1 MAKGIDPK
9 FVHYGIRKDD
19 LAMIEA
25 ICEAEGVDFDWLSE
39 DILKAYHAKKVDV
52 IEMSDNETEDII
64 RNAIQKNTSI
74 NTIMLIQRIKIS
86 NYKTYLSL
94 DLDLTVDDDRPIILI
109 GGANGG
115 GKTTLFEAIS
125 GALYGLK
132 IENKEHFMELL
143 NQGALNTAKPEIS
156 LQITF
161 VGKVLGQQQKYILK
175 RVYQLNPQGKPLESV
190 SLNMN
195 GNMYVY
201 GTMTAPK
208 DRVKAEQE
216 INKIIKA
223 NLPQELSQY
232 FLFDAMQSSELLK
245 KNVFAQTIRDNFENV
260 LGFKK
265 YLQLKR
271 AAEKLQQEWAQQR
284 LEAEKEA
291 QEYNE
296 LCAQKD
302 KLTADLNTC
311 IAEQDTKYK
320 YLASVEVEYKRAK
333 DGAQEASALNKKIQE
348 LASKIDD
355 IVKRAATYAEDLKA
369 FVDNIEIDLFLPKLA
384 SNLAQEINNILHIKE
399 QLQKEN
405 TGAYPLETLKD
416 VTNKIITY
424 LKDLS
429 LCSESVDEEQVV
441 SHIVAI
447 QNSTNKEDPFGYLD
461 EAEVTALSNLV
472 KRTGSNQFIAL
483 DRQRQELEIQLST
496 LDNLRSQKQTLEQT
510 QAGGNEYLIQNYE
523 AAQKQIEKLKGQE
536 ATLKADIQR
545 LEKRI
550 HQFDVQIQ
558 QEPDIKFDT
567 LVKLKPLFEK
577 IADSL
582 LKKKKAQIE
591 SEMQQQLNKLL
602 VSYKGHVAKVE
613 LSDSI
618 EQFNIKLYHT
628 AGNEISLNQLNAAS
642 KQIFIQVL
650 LKVLRNL
657 GDYNPPVMIDTV
669 MGVLDNESRDALMEE
684 YFPQLAEQTILLCTT
699 SEIRTDSDYI
709 KLEPFISKTYTLHRN
724 VEAQN
729 TTVED
734 GYFGLTLNQ

>member
-1 MAKGIDPK
+1 
-9 FVHYGIRKDD
+9 
-19 LAMIEA
+19 
-25 ICEAEGVDFDWLSE
+25 
-39 DILKAYHAKKVDV
+39 
-52 IEMSDNETEDII
+52 
-64 RNAIQKNTSI
+64 
-74 NTIMLIQRIKIS
+74 MLIQRIKIS

-245 KNVFAQTIRDNFENV
+245 KNVFAQTIRDSFENV

-577 IADSL
+577 IAESL

>member
-1 MAKGIDPK
+1 M
-9 FVHYGIRKDD
+9 R
-19 LAMIEA
+19 
-25 ICEAEGVDFDWLSE
+25 
-39 DILKAYHAKKVDV
+39 
-52 IEMSDNETEDII
+52 
-64 RNAIQKNTSI
+64 
-74 NTIMLIQRIKIS
+74 IQRIKIS
-86 NYKTYLSL
+86 NFKTYLSL

-109 GGANGG
+109 GGSNGG

-132 IENKEHFMELL
+132 IESKEHFMELL
-143 NQGALNTAKPEIS
+143 NQGAVNKVKPEIS

-175 RVYQLNPQGKPLESV
+175 RNYILNPQGRPLESV

-208 DRVKAEQE
+208 ERVRAEQE
-216 INKIIKA
+216 ISKIIKA

-245 KNVFAQTIRDNFENV
+245 KNVFQQTIRDNFENV

-271 AAEKLQQEWAQQR
+271 AAEKLQQEWAEQR

-291 QEYNE
+291 KEYSS
-296 LCAQKD
+296 LCNQKEQ
-302 KLTADLNTC
+302 LVIDLNASL
-311 IAEQDTKYK
+311 AEQDRLYK
-320 YLASVEVEYKRAK
+320 YMSSVEDEYQRAK
-333 DGAQEASALNKKIQE
+333 EGAQQAANLSKRIQDVDGKIRVITE
-348 LASKIDD
+348 D
-355 IVKRAATYAEDLKA
+355 AANYAENLKA
-369 FVDNIEIDLFLPKLA
+369 FVDNIEINVFLPKLA
-384 SNLAQEINNILHIKE
+384 SNLSQEINNILRVKE
-399 QLQKEN
+399 QLQKQS
-405 TGAYPLETLKD
+405 TGTYPIETLRD
-416 VTNKIITY
+416 VTSKIIDY
-424 LKDLS
+424 LKELS
-429 LCSESVDEEQVV
+429 LCSQAVDEENVI
-441 SHIVAI
+441 SHIVAM
-447 QNSTNKEDPFGYLD
+447 QNTTNAKDPYDYLNT
-461 EAEVTALSNLV
+461 AEVDALRELPKKGN
-472 KRTGSNQFIAL
+472 GNQFVSI
-483 DRQRQELEIQLST
+483 DRKRQDMEIQLAN
-496 LDNLRSQKQTLEQT
+496 LDNLRTEKRTLEQT
-510 QAGGNEYLIQNYE
+510 QAGGNGLLIANYE
-523 AAQKQIEKLKGQE
+523 DAKRSVDKLKTQE
-536 ATLKADIQR
+536 DSLKNEIQR

-558 QEPDIKFDT
+558 QEPDVKFDT
-567 LVKLKPLFEK
+567 LVKLRPFFDKV
-577 IADSL
+577 ADNL
-582 LKKKKAQIE
+582 LKKKKTQIE
-591 SEMQQQLNKLL
+591 TEMQSQLNRLL
-602 VSYKGHVAKVE
+602 VSYKGHVGRVE
-613 LSDSI
+613 LSDSM
-618 EQFNIKLYHT
+618 ENFNIKLYHS

-724 VEAQN
+724 VEEQN
-729 TTVED
+729 TTIDE
-734 GYFGLTLNQ
+734 GYFGIPLNQ

>member
-1 MAKGIDPK
+1 
-9 FVHYGIRKDD
+9 
-19 LAMIEA
+19 
-25 ICEAEGVDFDWLSE
+25 
-39 DILKAYHAKKVDV
+39 
-52 IEMSDNETEDII
+52 
-64 RNAIQKNTSI
+64 
-74 NTIMLIQRIKIS
+74 
-86 NYKTYLSL
+86 
-94 DLDLTVDDDRPIILI
+94 
-109 GGANGG
+109 
-115 GKTTLFEAIS
+115 
-125 GALYGLK
+125 
-132 IENKEHFMELL
+132 
-143 NQGALNTAKPEIS
+143 
-156 LQITF
+156 
-161 VGKVLGQQQKYILK
+161 
-175 RVYQLNPQGKPLESV
+175 
-190 SLNMN
+190 MN

-311 IAEQDTKYK
+311 IAEQDAKYK

-461 EAEVTALSNLV
+461 ESEVTALSNLV

-496 LDNLRSQKQTLEQT
+496 LDNLRLQKQTLEQT

>member
-1 MAKGIDPK
+1 
-9 FVHYGIRKDD
+9 
-19 LAMIEA
+19 
-25 ICEAEGVDFDWLSE
+25 
-39 DILKAYHAKKVDV
+39 
-52 IEMSDNETEDII
+52 
-64 RNAIQKNTSI
+64 
-74 NTIMLIQRIKIS
+74 MLIQRIKIS

-94 DLDLTVDDDRPIILI
+94 DLDLTVDDDCPIILI

-143 NQGALNTAKPEIS
+143 NQGALNTAKHEIS

-348 LASKIDD
+348 LAGKIDD

-447 QNSTNKEDPFGYLD
+447 QNSTNKEDPFGFLD
-461 EAEVTALSNLV
+461 EAEVAALSNLV

-523 AAQKQIEKLKGQE
+523 AAQKQIEKLKVQE

-602 VSYKGHVAKVE
+602 VSYKGHIAKVE

>member
-1 MAKGIDPK
+1 
-9 FVHYGIRKDD
+9 
-19 LAMIEA
+19 
-25 ICEAEGVDFDWLSE
+25 
-39 DILKAYHAKKVDV
+39 
-52 IEMSDNETEDII
+52 
-64 RNAIQKNTSI
+64 
-74 NTIMLIQRIKIS
+74 MLIQRIKIS

-201 GTMTAPK
+201 GTMTTPK

-311 IAEQDTKYK
+311 IAEQDAKYK

-384 SNLAQEINNILHIKE
+384 ANLAQEINNILHIKE

-669 MGVLDNESRDALMEE
+669 MGVLDNESRDVLMEE

>member
-1 MAKGIDPK
+1 
-9 FVHYGIRKDD
+9 
-19 LAMIEA
+19 
-25 ICEAEGVDFDWLSE
+25 
-39 DILKAYHAKKVDV
+39 
-52 IEMSDNETEDII
+52 
-64 RNAIQKNTSI
+64 
-74 NTIMLIQRIKIS
+74 MLIQKIKIS
-86 NYKTYLSL
+86 NFKTYLSL
-94 DLDLTVDDDRPIILI
+94 DLVLTVDDDRPIILI
-109 GGANGG
+109 GGSNGG

-143 NQGALNTAKPEIS
+143 NQGAVNRVKPEIS

-175 RVYQLNPQGKPLESV
+175 RIYQLNPQGRPLESV

-208 DRVKAEQE
+208 ERVRAEQE
-216 INKIIKA
+216 ISKIIKA

-245 KNVFAQTIRDNFENV
+245 KNVFQQTIRDNFENV

-271 AAEKLQQEWAQQR
+271 AAEKLQQEWAEQR

-291 QEYNE
+291 KEYNSLCNQKEQLISE
-296 LCAQKD
+296 LNAN
-302 KLTADLNTC
+302 L
-311 IAEQDTKYK
+311 AEQDRLYK
-320 YLASVEVEYKRAK
+320 YMSSVEDEYQQAK
-333 DGAQEASALNKKIQE
+333 DGAQQAANLSKRIQDVDGKIRAITE
-348 LASKIDD
+348 E
-355 IVKRAATYAEDLKA
+355 AATYAENLKA
-369 FVDNIEIDLFLPKLA
+369 FIDNIEINVFLPQLA
-384 SNLAQEINNILHIKE
+384 SNLSQEINNILRVKE
-399 QLQKEN
+399 QLQKQS
-405 TGAYPLETLKD
+405 TGAYPIETLRE
-416 VTNKIITY
+416 VTAKIIDY
-424 LKDLS
+424 LKELS
-429 LCSESVDEEQVV
+429 LCSQAVDEENVV
-441 SHIVAI
+441 SHIVAM
-447 QNSTNKEDPFGYLD
+447 QNTTNVTDPYDYLNTT
-461 EAEVTALSNLV
+461 EVDVLRELPKKGN
-472 KRTGSNQFIAL
+472 GNQFVSI
-483 DRQRQELEIQLST
+483 DRKRQDMEIKLAN
-496 LDNLRSQKQTLEQT
+496 LDNLRTEKRTLEQT
-510 QAGGNEYLIQNYE
+510 QAGGNNMLIANYE
-523 AAQKQIEKLKGQE
+523 ESKRTLEKLKTQE
-536 ATLKADIQR
+536 DNLKNDIQR

-550 HQFDVQIQ
+550 HQYDVQIQ
-558 QEPDIKFDT
+558 QEPDVKFDT
-567 LVKLKPLFEK
+567 LVKLRPFFDKV
-577 IADSL
+577 ADNL

-591 SEMQQQLNKLL
+591 TEMQSQLNRLL
-602 VSYKGHVAKVE
+602 VSYKGHVGRVE
-613 LSDSI
+613 LSDSM
-618 EQFNIKLYHT
+618 ENFNIKLYHS

-724 VEAQN
+724 VEEQN
-729 TTVED
+729 TTIDE
-734 GYFGLTLNQ
+734 GYFGISLNQ

>member
-1 MAKGIDPK
+1 
-9 FVHYGIRKDD
+9 
-19 LAMIEA
+19 
-25 ICEAEGVDFDWLSE
+25 
-39 DILKAYHAKKVDV
+39 
-52 IEMSDNETEDII
+52 
-64 RNAIQKNTSI
+64 
-74 NTIMLIQRIKIS
+74 MLIQKIKIS
-86 NYKTYLSL
+86 NFKTYLSL

-109 GGANGG
+109 GGSNGG

-143 NQGALNTAKPEIS
+143 NQGAVNRVKPEIS

-175 RVYQLNPQGKPLESV
+175 RIYQLNPQGRPLESV

-208 DRVKAEQE
+208 ERVRAEQE
-216 INKIIKA
+216 ISKIIKA

-245 KNVFAQTIRDNFENV
+245 KNVFQQTIRDNFENV

-271 AAEKLQQEWAQQR
+271 AAEKLQQEWAEQR

-291 QEYNE
+291 KEYNSLCNQKEQLISE
-296 LCAQKD
+296 LNAN
-302 KLTADLNTC
+302 L
-311 IAEQDTKYK
+311 AEQDRLYK
-320 YLASVEVEYKRAK
+320 YMSSVEDEYQQAK
-333 DGAQEASALNKKIQE
+333 DGAQQAANLSKRIQDVDGKIRAITE
-348 LASKIDD
+348 E
-355 IVKRAATYAEDLKA
+355 AATYAENLKA
-369 FVDNIEIDLFLPKLA
+369 FIDNIEINVFLPQLA
-384 SNLAQEINNILHIKE
+384 SNLSQEINNILRVKE
-399 QLQKEN
+399 QLQKQS
-405 TGAYPLETLKD
+405 TGAYPIETLRE
-416 VTNKIITY
+416 VTAKIIDY
-424 LKDLS
+424 LKELS
-429 LCSESVDEEQVV
+429 LCSQAVDEENVV
-441 SHIVAI
+441 SHIVAM
-447 QNSTNKEDPFGYLD
+447 QNTTNVTDPYDYLNTT
-461 EAEVTALSNLV
+461 EVDVLRELPKKGN
-472 KRTGSNQFIAL
+472 GNQFVSI
-483 DRQRQELEIQLST
+483 DRKRQDMEIKLAN
-496 LDNLRSQKQTLEQT
+496 LDNLRTEKRTLEQT
-510 QAGGNEYLIQNYE
+510 QAGGNNMLIANYE
-523 AAQKQIEKLKGQE
+523 ESKRTLEKLKTQE
-536 ATLKADIQR
+536 DNLKNDIQR

-550 HQFDVQIQ
+550 HQYDVQIQ
-558 QEPDIKFDT
+558 QEPNVKFDT
-567 LVKLKPLFEK
+567 LVKLRPFFDKV
-577 IADSL
+577 ADNL

-591 SEMQQQLNKLL
+591 TEMQSQLNRLL
-602 VSYKGHVAKVE
+602 VSYKGHVGRVE
-613 LSDSI
+613 LSDSM
-618 EQFNIKLYHT
+618 ENFNIKLYHS

-724 VEAQN
+724 VEEQN
-729 TTVED
+729 TTIDE
-734 GYFGLTLNQ
+734 GYFGISLNQ

>member
-1 MAKGIDPK
+1 
-9 FVHYGIRKDD
+9 
-19 LAMIEA
+19 
-25 ICEAEGVDFDWLSE
+25 
-39 DILKAYHAKKVDV
+39 
-52 IEMSDNETEDII
+52 
-64 RNAIQKNTSI
+64 
-74 NTIMLIQRIKIS
+74 MLIQRIKIS

-201 GTMTAPK
+201 GTMTTPK

-271 AAEKLQQEWAQQR
+271 AAEKLQQEWARQR

-369 FVDNIEIDLFLPKLA
+369 FVDNIEIDLFLPKFA

>member
-1 MAKGIDPK
+1 
-9 FVHYGIRKDD
+9 
-19 LAMIEA
+19 
-25 ICEAEGVDFDWLSE
+25 
-39 DILKAYHAKKVDV
+39 
-52 IEMSDNETEDII
+52 
-64 RNAIQKNTSI
+64 
-74 NTIMLIQRIKIS
+74 MLIQRIKIS

-175 RVYQLNPQGKPLESV
+175 RVYQLNPQRKPLESV

-320 YLASVEVEYKRAK
+320 YLASVEMEYKRAK

-355 IVKRAATYAEDLKA
+355 IVKRAVTYAEDLKA
-369 FVDNIEIDLFLPKLA
+369 FVDNIEVDLFLPKLA

-523 AAQKQIEKLKGQE
+523 AAQKQIEKLKVQE
-536 ATLKADIQR
+536 VTLKADIQR

-650 LKVLRNL
+650 LKV
-657 GDYNPPVMIDTV
+657 
-669 MGVLDNESRDALMEE
+669 
-684 YFPQLAEQTILLCTT
+684 
-699 SEIRTDSDYI
+699 
-709 KLEPFISKTYTLHRN
+709 
-724 VEAQN
+724 
-729 TTVED
+729 
-734 GYFGLTLNQ
+734 

>member
-1 MAKGIDPK
+1 
-9 FVHYGIRKDD
+9 
-19 LAMIEA
+19 
-25 ICEAEGVDFDWLSE
+25 
-39 DILKAYHAKKVDV
+39 
-52 IEMSDNETEDII
+52 
-64 RNAIQKNTSI
+64 
-74 NTIMLIQRIKIS
+74 MLIQRIKIS
-86 NYKTYLSL
+86 NFKTYLSL

-109 GGANGG
+109 GGSNGG

-143 NQGALNTAKPEIS
+143 NQGAVNRVKPEIS

-175 RVYQLNPQGKPLESV
+175 RIYQLNPQGRPLESV

-208 DRVKAEQE
+208 ERVRAEQE
-216 INKIIKA
+216 ISKIIKA

-245 KNVFAQTIRDNFENV
+245 KNVFQQTIRDNFENV

-271 AAEKLQQEWAQQR
+271 AAEKLQQEWAEQR

-291 QEYNE
+291 KEYNS
-296 LCAQKD
+296 LCNQKEQ
-302 KLTADLNTC
+302 LVIDLNTC
-311 IAEQDTKYK
+311 LAEQDRLYK
-320 YLASVEVEYKRAK
+320 YLSSVEDEYQRAK
-333 DGAQEASALNKKIQE
+333 DGAQQAANLSKRIQDVDGKIRAIAEEAAI
-348 LASKIDD
+348 
-355 IVKRAATYAEDLKA
+355 YAENLKT
-369 FVDNIEIDLFLPKLA
+369 FIDNIEINVFLPKLA
-384 SNLAQEINNILHIKE
+384 SNLSQEINNILRVKE
-399 QLQKEN
+399 QLQKQS
-405 TGAYPLETLKD
+405 TGAYPIETLRD
-416 VTNKIITY
+416 VTSKIIDY
-424 LKDLS
+424 LKELS
-429 LCSESVDEEQVV
+429 LCSQAVDEENVV
-441 SHIVAI
+441 SHIVAM
-447 QNSTNKEDPFGYLD
+447 QNTTNAKDPYDYLNST
-461 EAEVTALSNLV
+461 EVDALQELPKKGN
-472 KRTGSNQFIAL
+472 GNQFVSI
-483 DRQRQELEIQLST
+483 DRKRQDMEIKLAN
-496 LDNLRSQKQTLEQT
+496 LDNLRTEKRTLEQT
-510 QAGGNEYLIQNYE
+510 QAGGNNMLIANYE
-523 AAQKQIEKLKGQE
+523 ESKRTLEKLKTQE
-536 ATLKADIQR
+536 DNLKNEIQR

-550 HQFDVQIQ
+550 HQYDVQIQ
-558 QEPDIKFDT
+558 QEPDVKFDT
-567 LVKLKPLFEK
+567 LVKLRPFFDKV
-577 IADSL
+577 ADNL

-591 SEMQQQLNKLL
+591 TEMQSQLNRLL
-602 VSYKGHVAKVE
+602 VSYKGHVGRVE
-613 LSDSI
+613 LSDSM
-618 EQFNIKLYHT
+618 ENFNIKLYHS

-724 VEAQN
+724 VEEQN
-729 TTVED
+729 TTIDE
-734 GYFGLTLNQ
+734 GYFGISLNL

>member
-1 MAKGIDPK
+1 
-9 FVHYGIRKDD
+9 
-19 LAMIEA
+19 
-25 ICEAEGVDFDWLSE
+25 
-39 DILKAYHAKKVDV
+39 
-52 IEMSDNETEDII
+52 
-64 RNAIQKNTSI
+64 
-74 NTIMLIQRIKIS
+74 MLIQRIKTS

-320 YLASVEVEYKRAK
+320 YLASVETEYKRAK

-348 LASKIDD
+348 LTSKIDD

-399 QLQKEN
+399 QLQKVN

-523 AAQKQIEKLKGQE
+523 AAQKQIEKLKAQE
-536 ATLKADIQR
+536 VTLKADIQR

>member
-1 MAKGIDPK
+1 
-9 FVHYGIRKDD
+9 
-19 LAMIEA
+19 
-25 ICEAEGVDFDWLSE
+25 
-39 DILKAYHAKKVDV
+39 
-52 IEMSDNETEDII
+52 
-64 RNAIQKNTSI
+64 
-74 NTIMLIQRIKIS
+74 MLIQRIKIS
-86 NYKTYLSL
+86 NFKTYLSL

-109 GGANGG
+109 GGSNGG

-132 IENKEHFMELL
+132 IESKEHFMELL
-143 NQGALNTAKPEIS
+143 NQGAVNKVKPEIS

-175 RVYQLNPQGKPLESV
+175 RNYILNPQGRPLESV

-208 DRVKAEQE
+208 ERVRAEQE
-216 INKIIKA
+216 ISKIIKA

-245 KNVFAQTIRDNFENV
+245 KNVFQQTIRDNFENV

-271 AAEKLQQEWAQQR
+271 AAEKLQQEWAEQR

-291 QEYNE
+291 KEYSS
-296 LCAQKD
+296 LCNQKEQ
-302 KLTADLNTC
+302 LVIDLNASL
-311 IAEQDTKYK
+311 AEQDRLYK
-320 YLASVEVEYKRAK
+320 YMSSVEDEYQRAK
-333 DGAQEASALNKKIQE
+333 EGAQQAANLSKRIQDVDGKIRVITE
-348 LASKIDD
+348 D
-355 IVKRAATYAEDLKA
+355 AANYAENLKA
-369 FVDNIEIDLFLPKLA
+369 FVDNIEINVFLPKLA
-384 SNLAQEINNILHIKE
+384 SNLSQEINNILRVKE
-399 QLQKEN
+399 QLQKQS
-405 TGAYPLETLKD
+405 TGTYPIETLRD
-416 VTNKIITY
+416 VTSKIIDY
-424 LKDLS
+424 FKELS
-429 LCSESVDEEQVV
+429 LCSQAVDEENVI
-441 SHIVAI
+441 SHIVAM
-447 QNSTNKEDPFGYLD
+447 QNTTNAKDPYDYLNT
-461 EAEVTALSNLV
+461 AEVDALRELPKKGN
-472 KRTGSNQFIAL
+472 GNQFVSI
-483 DRQRQELEIQLST
+483 DRKRQDMEIQLAN
-496 LDNLRSQKQTLEQT
+496 LDNLRTEKRTLEQT
-510 QAGGNEYLIQNYE
+510 QAGGNGLLIANYE
-523 AAQKQIEKLKGQE
+523 DAKRSVDKLKTQE
-536 ATLKADIQR
+536 DSLKNEIQR

-558 QEPDIKFDT
+558 QEPDVKFDT
-567 LVKLKPLFEK
+567 LVKLRPFFDKV
-577 IADSL
+577 ADNL
-582 LKKKKAQIE
+582 LKKKKTQIE
-591 SEMQQQLNKLL
+591 TEMQSQLNRLL
-602 VSYKGHVAKVE
+602 VSYKGHVGRVE
-613 LSDSI
+613 LSDSM
-618 EQFNIKLYHT
+618 ENFNIKLYHS

-724 VEAQN
+724 VEEQN
-729 TTVED
+729 TTIDE
-734 GYFGLTLNQ
+734 GYFGIPLNQ

>member
-1 MAKGIDPK
+1 
-9 FVHYGIRKDD
+9 
-19 LAMIEA
+19 
-25 ICEAEGVDFDWLSE
+25 
-39 DILKAYHAKKVDV
+39 
-52 IEMSDNETEDII
+52 
-64 RNAIQKNTSI
+64 
-74 NTIMLIQRIKIS
+74 MLIQRIKIS
-86 NYKTYLSL
+86 NFKTYLSL

-109 GGANGG
+109 GGSNGG

-132 IENKEHFMELL
+132 IESKEHFMELL
-143 NQGALNTAKPEIS
+143 NQGAVNKVKPEIS

-175 RVYQLNPQGKPLESV
+175 RNYILNPQGRPLESV

-208 DRVKAEQE
+208 ERVRAEQE
-216 INKIIKA
+216 ISKIIKA

-245 KNVFAQTIRDNFENV
+245 KNVFQQTIPDNFENV

-271 AAEKLQQEWAQQR
+271 AAEKLQQEWAEQR

-291 QEYNE
+291 KEYSS
-296 LCAQKD
+296 LCNQKEQ
-302 KLTADLNTC
+302 LVIDLNASL
-311 IAEQDTKYK
+311 AEQDRLYK
-320 YLASVEVEYKRAK
+320 YMSSVEDEYQRAK
-333 DGAQEASALNKKIQE
+333 EGAQQAANLSKRIQDVDGKIRVITE
-348 LASKIDD
+348 D
-355 IVKRAATYAEDLKA
+355 AANYAENLKA
-369 FVDNIEIDLFLPKLA
+369 FVDNIEINVFLPKLA
-384 SNLAQEINNILHIKE
+384 SNLSQEINNILRVKE
-399 QLQKEN
+399 QLQKQS
-405 TGAYPLETLKD
+405 TGTYPIETLRD
-416 VTNKIITY
+416 VTSKIIDY
-424 LKDLS
+424 LKELS
-429 LCSESVDEEQVV
+429 LCSQAVDEENVI
-441 SHIVAI
+441 SHIVAM
-447 QNSTNKEDPFGYLD
+447 QNTTNAKDPYDYLNT
-461 EAEVTALSNLV
+461 AEVDALRELPKKGN
-472 KRTGSNQFIAL
+472 GNQFVSI
-483 DRQRQELEIQLST
+483 DRKRQDMEIQLAN
-496 LDNLRSQKQTLEQT
+496 LDNLRTEKRTLEQT
-510 QAGGNEYLIQNYE
+510 QAGGNGLLIANYE
-523 AAQKQIEKLKGQE
+523 DAKRSVDKLKTQE
-536 ATLKADIQR
+536 DSLKNEIQR

-558 QEPDIKFDT
+558 QEPDVKFDT
-567 LVKLKPLFEK
+567 LVKLRPFFDKV
-577 IADSL
+577 ADNL
-582 LKKKKAQIE
+582 LKKKKTQIE
-591 SEMQQQLNKLL
+591 TEMQSQLNRLL
-602 VSYKGHVAKVE
+602 VSYKGHVGRVE
-613 LSDSI
+613 LSDSM
-618 EQFNIKLYHT
+618 ENFNIKLYHS

-724 VEAQN
+724 VEEQN
-729 TTVED
+729 TTIDE
-734 GYFGLTLNQ
+734 GYFGIPLNQ

>member
-1 MAKGIDPK
+1 
-9 FVHYGIRKDD
+9 
-19 LAMIEA
+19 
-25 ICEAEGVDFDWLSE
+25 
-39 DILKAYHAKKVDV
+39 
-52 IEMSDNETEDII
+52 
-64 RNAIQKNTSI
+64 
-74 NTIMLIQRIKIS
+74 MLIQRIKIS

-669 MGVLDNESRDALMEE
+669 MGVLDNESRYALMEE

>member
-1 MAKGIDPK
+1 
-9 FVHYGIRKDD
+9 
-19 LAMIEA
+19 
-25 ICEAEGVDFDWLSE
+25 
-39 DILKAYHAKKVDV
+39 
-52 IEMSDNETEDII
+52 
-64 RNAIQKNTSI
+64 
-74 NTIMLIQRIKIS
+74 MLIQRIKIS

-132 IENKEHFMELL
+132 IEDKEHFMELL
-143 NQGALNTAKPEIS
+143 NQGALNTTKPEIS

-320 YLASVEVEYKRAK
+320 YFASVEVEYKRAK

-348 LASKIDD
+348 LAGKIDD

-461 EAEVTALSNLV
+461 ETEVTALSNLV
-472 KRTGSNQFIAL
+472 KKTGSNQFIAL

-523 AAQKQIEKLKGQE
+523 AAQKQIEKLKVQE

-558 QEPDIKFDT
+558 QEPDLKFDT

-602 VSYKGHVAKVE
+602 VSYKGHIAKVE

-618 EQFNIKLYHT
+618 EQFNIELYHT

>member
-1 MAKGIDPK
+1 
-9 FVHYGIRKDD
+9 
-19 LAMIEA
+19 
-25 ICEAEGVDFDWLSE
+25 
-39 DILKAYHAKKVDV
+39 
-52 IEMSDNETEDII
+52 
-64 RNAIQKNTSI
+64 
-74 NTIMLIQRIKIS
+74 MLIQRIKIS

-399 QLQKEN
+399 LLQKEN

-416 VTNKIITY
+416 VTNKIISY

-523 AAQKQIEKLKGQE
+523 AAQKQIEKLKSQE

-699 SEIRTDSDYI
+699 SESRTDSDYI

>member
-1 MAKGIDPK
+1 
-9 FVHYGIRKDD
+9 
-19 LAMIEA
+19 
-25 ICEAEGVDFDWLSE
+25 
-39 DILKAYHAKKVDV
+39 
-52 IEMSDNETEDII
+52 
-64 RNAIQKNTSI
+64 
-74 NTIMLIQRIKIS
+74 MLIQRIKIS

-333 DGAQEASALNKKIQE
+333 DDAQEASALNKKIQE

-523 AAQKQIEKLKGQE
+523 AAQKQIEKLKSQE

>member
-1 MAKGIDPK
+1 
-9 FVHYGIRKDD
+9 
-19 LAMIEA
+19 
-25 ICEAEGVDFDWLSE
+25 
-39 DILKAYHAKKVDV
+39 
-52 IEMSDNETEDII
+52 
-64 RNAIQKNTSI
+64 
-74 NTIMLIQRIKIS
+74 MLIQRIKIS

-384 SNLAQEINNILHIKE
+384 ANLAQEINNILHIKE

-523 AAQKQIEKLKGQE
+523 AAQKQIEKLKVQE

>member
-1 MAKGIDPK
+1 
-9 FVHYGIRKDD
+9 
-19 LAMIEA
+19 
-25 ICEAEGVDFDWLSE
+25 
-39 DILKAYHAKKVDV
+39 
-52 IEMSDNETEDII
+52 
-64 RNAIQKNTSI
+64 
-74 NTIMLIQRIKIS
+74 MLIQRIKIS

-447 QNSTNKEDPFGYLD
+447 QNSTNKEDPFGYFD

>member
-1 MAKGIDPK
+1 
-9 FVHYGIRKDD
+9 
-19 LAMIEA
+19 
-25 ICEAEGVDFDWLSE
+25 
-39 DILKAYHAKKVDV
+39 
-52 IEMSDNETEDII
+52 
-64 RNAIQKNTSI
+64 
-74 NTIMLIQRIKIS
+74 MLIQRIKIS

-523 AAQKQIEKLKGQE
+523 AAQKQIEKLKSQE

-613 LSDSI
+613 LFDSI

-657 GDYNPPVMIDTV
+657 VNLIYNY
-669 MGVLDNESRDALMEE
+669 L
-684 YFPQLAEQTILLCTT
+684 TIC
-699 SEIRTDSDYI
+699 
-709 KLEPFISKTYTLHRN
+709 K
-724 VEAQN
+724 
-729 TTVED
+729 
-734 GYFGLTLNQ
+734 

>member
-1 MAKGIDPK
+1 
-9 FVHYGIRKDD
+9 
-19 LAMIEA
+19 
-25 ICEAEGVDFDWLSE
+25 
-39 DILKAYHAKKVDV
+39 
-52 IEMSDNETEDII
+52 
-64 RNAIQKNTSI
+64 
-74 NTIMLIQRIKIS
+74 MLIQRIKIS

-302 KLTADLNTC
+302 KLTADLNMC

-461 EAEVTALSNLV
+461 ETEVTALSNLV

-496 LDNLRSQKQTLEQT
+496 LDNLRSQKQTLEQS

-602 VSYKGHVAKVE
+602 VSYKGHVTKVE

-709 KLEPFISKTYTLHRN
+709 KLEPFISQTYTLHRN

>member
-1 MAKGIDPK
+1 
-9 FVHYGIRKDD
+9 
-19 LAMIEA
+19 
-25 ICEAEGVDFDWLSE
+25 
-39 DILKAYHAKKVDV
+39 
-52 IEMSDNETEDII
+52 
-64 RNAIQKNTSI
+64 
-74 NTIMLIQRIKIS
+74 MLIQRIKIS

-348 LASKIDD
+348 LTSKIDD

-447 QNSTNKEDPFGYLD
+447 QNSTNKEDPFSYLD

-523 AAQKQIEKLKGQE
+523 AAQKQIEKLKAQE

>member
-1 MAKGIDPK
+1 
-9 FVHYGIRKDD
+9 
-19 LAMIEA
+19 
-25 ICEAEGVDFDWLSE
+25 
-39 DILKAYHAKKVDV
+39 
-52 IEMSDNETEDII
+52 
-64 RNAIQKNTSI
+64 
-74 NTIMLIQRIKIS
+74 MLIQRIKIS

-523 AAQKQIEKLKGQE
+523 AAQKQIEKLKSQE

-628 AGNEISLNQLNAAS
+628 AGNEISLNQFNAAS